1 VGFGEVGISGVALS
15 PKVDPASL
23 TMTFGTVFPATFL
36 GGDCFFFPGDVLTG
50 ELALLGLFFF
60 GVDSSFDSLASLEMI
75 ESSLSTTVIK
85 VN

>member
-1 VGFGEVGISGVALS
+1 
-15 PKVDPASL
+15 
-23 TMTFGTVFPATFL
+23 
-36 GGDCFFFPGDVLTG
+36 
-50 ELALLGLFFF
+50 LGLFFF